1 MADHVFR
8 RFDEE
13 LDKLRTRLIKMGS
26 VVQEQVEFVFRALET
41 SNVELAKLVIG
52 RDEKV
57 DTLDIKIDKQCMRL
71 FALQQPVAIDLRLIM
86 SALSINN
93 NFERIGD
100 LAVNI
105 AERTLTLAILPD
117 VLSRTRILEMGKQ
130 AEQMVVKALDAFIN
144 NDVELARAVLAMDTI
159 VDQLDQVNFQ
169 TLLSIMTEDK
179 ALIEPC
185 SHLVIVSRNIERLA
199 DQATN
204 ISEEVVF
211 LVDAEIIKHRNWD
224 EEKSGT

>member
-1 MADHVFR
+1 
-8 RFDEE
+8 
-13 LDKLRTRLIKMGS
+13 
-26 VVQEQVEFVFRALET
+26 
-41 SNVELAKLVIG
+41 
-52 RDEKV
+52 
-57 DTLDIKIDKQCMRL
+57 
-71 FALQQPVAIDLRLIM
+71 M

-105 AERTLTLAILPD
+105 AERTHPLATLPD
-117 VLSRTRILEMGKQ
+117 VLSRTRILEMGFQ
-130 AEQMVVKALDAFIN
+130 AEKMVVKALDAFIN

-159 VDQLDQVNFQ
+159 VDQLDQNNFQ

-185 SHLVIVSRNIERLA
+185 SNLIIVSRNIERFA